1 MNLEYIVSK
10 SAKPWH
16 HKIFHQMMWRYLSAP
31 LVWFFL
37 KIRLKPN
44 QITFIS
50 LMSKTISIIFYL
62 LFWKIPA
69 VIMYEFS
76 ILCDCADGAVA
87 RIRNLSSTK
96 GKLFDGIGDTVAQ
109 HIFFMILPI
118 ALFLKYKNL
127 NILIIGFVLYAL
139 VSTREIICAYGYIE
153 LKNKYS
159 SKREGLKSRYGI
171 SSKIFAM
178 AINFSRV
185 AFPFIILFPLTIVE
199 IFYMA
204 NVLIEFL
211 RIVFYTHTIF
221 SSIEEK
227 IVCV

>member
-153 LKNKYS
+153 LKNKGLLKEGYDADLVIVDLD
-159 SKREGLKSRYGI
+159 KRQAVRSEDLLTKCKWSPFEGKILKGWP
-171 SSKIFAM
+171 
-178 AINFSRV
+178 V
-185 AFPFIILFPLTIVE
+185 TTIVNG
-199 IFYMA
+199 
-204 NVLIEFL
+204 NVVYDNGQINDIKAKEV
-211 RIVFYTHTIF
+211 RYAG
-221 SSIEEK
+221 
-227 IVCV
+227 